1 MLTIDL
7 ILNEMATSAGE
18 EAVVES
24 EVQVVGTPT
33 TDGEGQLPGT
43 SESIAP
49 ISAVVIGGTGATGR
63 CLVGLLLKD
72 KVHKLL
78 YGFFNIG

>member
-1 MLTIDL
+1 
-7 ILNEMATSAGE
+7 MATSAGE

-33 TDGEGQLPGT
+33 TDGEGQLPG

-72 KVHKLL
+72 KVHK
-78 YGFFNIG
+78 

>member
-1 MLTIDL
+1 
-7 ILNEMATSAGE
+7 MATSGE

-24 EVQVVGTPT
+24 EVQVAGTPT
-33 TDGEGQLPGT
+33 SGGEGQLPG

-63 CLVGLLLKD
+63 CLVGFLLKD
-72 KVHKLL
+72 KVLVD
-78 YGFFNIG
+78 